1 MTEPIPFAFDSR
13 AVRVVLVDDQPWWIA
28 ADVAPILGYGHTP
41 HMLRALDDDEAGVHV
56 VDTSGQ
62 RREMKIIS
70 ESGLFAVI
78 LKSRKPEARRFRRW
92 VTGEVL
98 PALRRTGHYA
108 LPGLPAGP
116 AADAHPETASD
127 FDPPRLT
134 AAIAVVREG
143 RRLFGP
149 QSARVM
155 WMKLGLPAPLHDA
168 APGLALDPLAADLQA
183 FCATVPA
190 CTIDEAASAAGI
202 APPDNATRL
211 RLGGLL
217 RQMGWHPRK
226 VRRGRATVNL
236 FAPETANSVEVVL

>member
-1 MTEPIPFAFDSR
+1 MTEPIPFTFDSR

-28 ADVAPILGYGHTP
+28 ADLASVLGFGSAKDCIRSLDEDEKGRHNVPTPGGTQPHT
-41 HMLRALDDDEAGVHV
+41 
-56 VDTSGQ
+56 
-62 RREMKIIS
+62 IIS

-98 PALRRTGHYA
+98 PALRRTGRYA
-108 LPGLPAGP
+108 LPGLPAEP

-190 CTIDEAASAAGI
+190 CTIDEAAAAAGI

-217 RQMGWHPRK
+217 RQLGWHPRK

-236 FAPETANSVEVVL
+236 FAPETSVPVEVVL